1 MQNRAKTSLS
11 ILLFMVIGL
20 LNSVAQNKNFTL
32 QIEAVDHQ
40 ATALLRIK
48 QLKASGVDAYYLQ
61 SLVPGKGTLHRV
73 RVGSFADLNAAK
85 ESGEALLRS
94 RLIKEYF
101 ITRHEGGSQATMP
114 SGATADSSLIK
125 SDSILTG
132 NEPPTSEK
140 TAKPPLAVSTD
151 IRHAS
156 SVTSRSSES
165 PLNKGGHQFG
175 DESGWEIYLAGGGS
189 FWSHQDTMLSFN
201 DLLKITPDPA
211 LGPLANKQFRI
222 RQSFASGGRL
232 VMGLVKNINNHAA
245 LEFSYTYGA
254 NNFKLTAQEDI
265 VLDGYRLAPK
275 GFGRSLSMRSHIAG
289 INYRHSFV
297 NNEQAR
303 IYLTGGF
310 NLTVFRPTN
319 DGLDKLFGFTPSD
332 LSDFKQKPNF
342 KTVAAPGVNFGAG
355 VILKVH
361 ENVGLRFDV
370 RDYMTFT
377 KRVKGSAE
385 LNSGDK
391 LEVSL
396 FGNTLHNL
404 VPTFGVVFTQR

>member
-1 MQNRAKTSLS
+1 MQNFSKAFLT
-11 ILLFMVIGL
+11 ICLFIGMGVAQ
-20 LNSVAQNKNFTL
+20 SVAQNKRFTL
-32 QIEAVDHQ
+32 QIEALDQQ
-40 ATALLRIK
+40 APALARIN

-61 SLVPGKGTLHRV
+61 STMPGRGIFYRI
-73 RVGSFADLNAAK
+73 RVGSFADPAVAK
-85 ESGEALLRS
+85 ESGEQLIRS

-101 ITRHEGGSQATMP
+101 VTRHEGSSLAVTASPAGS
-114 SGATADSSLIK
+114 TADAVIIK
-125 SDSILTG
+125 SGTATTASAPTAT
-132 NEPPTSEK
+132 EAPP
-140 TAKPPLAVSTD
+140 KPLVPKGTD
-151 IRHAS
+151 T
-156 SVTSRSSES
+156 SVTSAISNHAV
-165 PLNKGGHQFG
+165 NKGGQQFG

-189 FWSHQDTMLSFN
+189 FWSHQDTLFSFN
-201 DLLKITPDPA
+201 DLLKITPDPK
-211 LGPLANKQFRI
+211 LGPLANQQFRI

-232 VMGLVKNINNHAA
+232 VMGLVKNINNQAA

-275 GFGRSLSMRSHIAG
+275 GFGRSLGMRSHIAG

-319 DGLDKLFGFTPSD
+319 DGLNQLFGFTPGD
-332 LSDFKQKPNF
+332 LSDFKEKPNF

-385 LNSGDK
+385 LNSGEK
-391 LEVSL
+391 LEVNL
-396 FGNTLHNL
+396 FGKTLHNL
-404 VPTFGVVFTQR
+404 VPTFGVVFTP